1 MTLLGFRKQ
10 LYAETVFDLYTETI
24 LEIFNLRHIV
34 YLLYEPEAC
43 WEPYQEF
50 KMELLVKI
58 VNDFQP

>member
-10 LYAETVFDLYTETI
+10 MYAETAFDLYMQTI

-43 WEPYQEF
+43 
-50 KMELLVKI
+50 
-58 VNDFQP
+58 